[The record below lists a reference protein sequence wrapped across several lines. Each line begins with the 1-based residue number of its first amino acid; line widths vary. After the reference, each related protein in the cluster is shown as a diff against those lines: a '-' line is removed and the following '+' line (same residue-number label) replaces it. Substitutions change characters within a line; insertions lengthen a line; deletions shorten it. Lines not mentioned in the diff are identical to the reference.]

1 MKDKTV
7 QKAPACVTED
17 DLREVMPDY
26 AKWQRRLFYMNLFIA
41 DTVLLLEICVNIIL
55 SVEGKVEGG
64 YVRQYLLY
72 LLLPT
77 TLNFMAVLV
86 DYLLLKNCPKKNW
99 LLNYTMVLTL
109 GFMCTVV
116 ATTHYVFSITLTSF
130 TIPVLVSVIFGN
142 RRLSDV
148 TALEGG
154 CGIIIAVSW
163 RIIDGSETVKY
174 YVIPEMII
182 AMGFIL
188 LSLVSARILISLNE
202 QQNNKL
208 LNAIAK
214 EKRSQEEALA
224 ANTAKSTFLANM
236 SHEVRTPINA
246 ILGMNEMILR
256 EEKDIAIRGYSE
268 NIRIAG
274 NSLLS
279 LVNDVLDISK
289 IESGKLEISENEYEL
304 SSLVSDCCNML
315 ATRAHEKG
323 LELRV
328 ECDGTIPQKL
338 LGDEPHIRQV
348 IVNLL
353 TNAVKYTEKG
363 TVTLAVSGEQENA
376 VIRLRFSV
384 LDTGIGISA
393 EDQKRLFSQFQRFDL
408 SRNRNIEG
416 TGLGLALVKKLS
428 ELMKASITVYSAPG
442 EGSEFVF
449 EVPQKVVSSVPCGE
463 IRIDYSGSSAADHK
477 HSFEAPDARILVVDD
492 LPVNQLVIIN
502 LLKDTRM
509 QMDTADS
516 GVKCLE
522 AAARK
527 HYDLIL
533 MDHMMPEMDGIETYH
548 RLRADKMSLSC
559 DTPVIMLTAN
569 ALAGMRDEYINEGFA
584 DYISKPV
591 RGDKLEEVIS
601 RNLPEDLVLEPQ
613 EHGEPVA
620 QNTGEFAELL
630 ETLPQL
636 NLSMAMQFCCNSPEL
651 YREILRDYA
660 ESGRYDDLQS
670 AFTDKR
676 WEDYRISAHSLK
688 STSKTIGLDGLS
700 ERARASEIA
709 LKNGCTE
716 FAVIVHEE
724 LMQEYGEVLTKLKNY
739 LDGSK

>member
-1 MKDKTV
+1 MKDIISRN
-7 QKAPACVTED
+7 ASACVSED
-17 DLREVMPDY
+17 DLRETTPDY
-26 AKWQRRLFYMNLFIA
+26 AKWRRRLFYMNLFIA
-41 DTVLLLEICVNIIL
+41 STVFLLEVCVNIIL
-55 SVEGKVEGG
+55 SVEGKMEGG
-64 YVRQYLLY
+64 FIRQILLY
-72 LLLPT
+72 LLIPT
-77 TLNFMAVLV
+77 GLNFLAVLA
-86 DYLLLKNCPKKNW
+86 DYLLLKKCPEKNW

-109 GFMCTVV
+109 AFMCAVV

-148 TALEGG
+148 TALSCSG
-154 CGIIIAVSW
+154 CVVIAVVW
-163 RIIDGSETVKY
+163 RIIDGTDTVKY

-202 QQNNKL
+202 QQSNKL
-208 LNAIAK
+208 MNAIAK

-224 ANTAKSTFLANM
+224 ANSAKSTFLANM

-256 EEKDIAIRGYSE
+256 EEKDGVIRGYSE

-274 NSLLS
+274 NSLLA

-289 IESGKLEISENEYEL
+289 IESGKLEITENEYEL
-304 SSLVSDCCNML
+304 SSLVSDCCNMIV
-315 ATRAHEKG
+315 ARAHEKG

-328 ECDGTIPQKL
+328 ECDGSVPQKL

-363 TVTLAVSGEQENA
+363 VVTLVVSGDGENDMF
-376 VIRLRFSV
+376 RLKFSV

-393 EDQKRLFSQFQRFDL
+393 EDQKRLFDQFQRFDL
-408 SRNRNIEG
+408 KRNRNIEG

-428 ELMKASITVYSAPG
+428 ELMNASITVYSAPG

-449 EVPQKVVSSVPCGE
+449 EIPQKIVSSVPCGE
-463 IRIDYSGSSAADHK
+463 IRIDYSGSSESEYK
-477 HSFEAPDARILVVDD
+477 HSFEAPEARILVVDD

-502 LLKDTRM
+502 LLKDTKM

-516 GVKCLE
+516 GAKCLE
-522 AAARK
+522 AAAKK

-533 MDHMMPEMDGIETYH
+533 MDHMMPEMDGVETYH
-548 RLRADKMSLSC
+548 MLRADKTSLSC

-569 ALAGMRDEYINEGFA
+569 ALAGMREEYIDEGFA

-591 RGDKLEEVIS
+591 RGDKLEEVIR
-601 RNLPEDLVLEPQ
+601 RNLPGDLVLEAQ
-613 EHGEPVA
+613 EQSGDAP
-620 QNTGEFAELL
+620 QNTGEFTELL
-630 ETLPQL
+630 EALPQL
-636 NLSMAMQFCCNSPEL
+636 NLAMAMQYCCNSPEL
-651 YREILRDYA
+651 YHEILRDYV
-660 ESGRYDDLQS
+660 ESGRYAELQS
-670 AFTDKR
+670 AFAGKR
-676 WEDYRISAHSLK
+676 WEDYRRCAHSLK

-709 LKNGCTE
+709 LKNGCTD
-716 FAVIVHEE
+716 FAVIAHEE
-724 LMQEYGEVLTKLKNY
+724 LMQEYGETLTKLKNY
-739 LDGSK
+739 LNRSK